1 MNTVSPFHVSL
12 PQLKKCLKGERT
24 LKKRFT
30 NPLLP
35 QKKAAV
41 AVSSEAQSVINSLKS
56 NGFTVFEIAKNPKLE
71 PSIASHADCN
81 LQKLDESTYFVD
93 KSNYDNIKAFFYAY
107 PIVNNLTNCFLL
119 NLELVEICSPYPY
132 EASINVKRIEG
143 GIVCNIK
150 CVDNKIKE
158 YAVENGLQLYHC
170 NQGYVGC
177 STVLVAPK
185 AIMTDDKSIYDCFNS
200 IGFDCL
206 MLSKGQIKLSGH
218 QYGFIGGCCGFVD
231 KNLLAFTGR
240 ISSHKDSER
249 IKNFLSKYN
258 IKALELTDDA
268 LTDIGGIVPIL

>member
-1 MNTVSPFHVSL
+1 M
-12 PQLKKCLKGERT
+12 
-24 LKKRFT
+24 KKRFI

-56 NGFTVFEIAKNPKLE
+56 NGFTVFEIAKNLRLE

-81 LQKLDESTYFVD
+81 LQRLDESTYFVD
-93 KSNYDNIKAFFYAY
+93 KSNYDNLKAFFDAY
-107 PIVNNLTNCFLL
+107 PIVNNLTKRFTF
-119 NLELVEICSPYPY
+119 NLELVEIYSPYPY
-132 EASINVKRIEG
+132 EAGINVKRIDG
-143 GIVCNIK
+143 GIICNTK

-158 YAVENGLQLYHC
+158 YAAQQDLKLYHC

-185 AIMTDDKSIYDCFNS
+185 AIMTDDKSIYNCFNS
-200 IGFDCL
+200 MGFDCL
-206 MLSKGQIKLSGH
+206 MLSKGQIKLNGH

-240 ISSHKDSER
+240 IASHKDSDK
-249 IKNFLSKYN
+249 IKKFLSKYN
-258 IKALELTDDA
+258 VKALELTGDA